1 MSALKNFI
9 RSANANR
16 PLLYFNTVLLFVLLN
31 MLAYKSSCR
40 LDLTR
45 DGTNS
50 LSESTVKV
58 LSQVDEPI
66 LIEAYITQNIP
77 GELLS
82 MLGPVLSQLS
92 EIERVGGK
100 KVKLRIIN
108 PESEEDRKMA
118 EERGIQGLNISEAKD
133 VEASVR
139 LGYFGIYLQIGEKT
153 AVLNLVDDG
162 RIIEDLEYR
171 FLREIKKMTKKR
183 EKSGIGFV
191 RAPGTLDLNQWRSAQ
206 DQSKDNLFGF
216 HTLLQREEGETPEV
230 NLADSVPADVDT
242 LVIAGLPR
250 LEEKEIY
257 HLDQFIMRGGNIVL
271 MLKSFDFQSEAANP
285 QMAQMGLG
293 GNGGGFAQVMTD
305 DVKKL
310 NDWLGK
316 YGILLNGEIL
326 FEPELGID
334 AYDVEGRYARK
345 VRNPAWAFFS
355 RQTGNIESEAPVIR
369 NTSQVVVPW
378 FSGLDIREAAQGTDV
393 KYTTLVQTTEGAVKR
408 TSSSL
413 GLKEIQDVG
422 RSPTDERVPRP
433 VPVAV
438 LANGKFHSAFT
449 LNTIPK
455 NEDRAKFREIQPG
468 DTKSNL
474 LVIGSPYLVSDML
487 LKNEFN
493 MQIYRVNYSFLVNA
507 LEAIGGDTDLLAARS
522 RIRSIERLSQTSK
535 LGETIF
541 TWFHILALP
550 LLLGIYGTVRL
561 ARRNQRRGLES
572 STGEKS

>member
-257 HLDQFIMRGGNIVL
+257 HLDQFIMRGRNIVL